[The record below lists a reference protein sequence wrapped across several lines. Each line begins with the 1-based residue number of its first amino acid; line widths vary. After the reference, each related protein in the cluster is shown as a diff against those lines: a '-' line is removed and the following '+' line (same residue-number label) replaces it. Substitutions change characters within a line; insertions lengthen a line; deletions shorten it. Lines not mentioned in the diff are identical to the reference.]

1 MKLYVRVKTINS
13 QKTTEVNLHDLGL
26 GNDFLDTIPK
36 AQPMKEKVD
45 KLDCIKL
52 KFLSIKVHHQE
63 CEKKKNTQ
71 RMRKILQIIYL
82 TTDLYHE
89 YIKNSTKRQHK

>member
-1 MKLYVRVKTINS
+1 MKLYIRVETLNS
-13 QKTTEVNLHDLGL
+13 QKTTEVSLHDLGL
-26 GNDFLDTIPK
+26 GNGFLDTILK
-36 AQPMKEKVD
+36 AQSMKEKVD

-63 CEKKKNTQ
+63 SEKKKPTQ
-71 RMRKILQIIYL
+71 RMKKILQIIYL

-89 YIKNSTKRQHK
+89 YIKNLTKRQHK

>member
-1 MKLYVRVKTINS
+1 MI
-13 QKTTEVNLHDLGL
+13 LGQAMA
-26 GNDFLDTIPK
+26 FLDTILK

-52 KFLSIKVHHQE
+52 KLLSIKVYHQE
-63 CEKKKNTQ
+63 CEKKKTTQ

-89 YIKNSTKRQHK
+89 YIKN

>member
-26 GNDFLDTIPK
+26 GNGFLDTILK
-36 AQPMKEKVD
+36 AQAKKEKVD

-52 KFLSIKVHHQE
+52 RFLSIKVHHQKV
-63 CEKKKNTQ
+63 KKKQ
-71 RMRKILQIIYL
+71 PR
-82 TTDLYHE
+82 E
-89 YIKNSTKRQHK
+89 

>member
-26 GNDFLDTIPK
+26 GNGFLDTIPK
-36 AQPMKEKVD
+36 AQAMKEKVD

-52 KFLSIKVHHQE
+52 KFLSIKVHHQKV
-63 CEKKKNTQ
+63 KKTTQ
-71 RMRKILQIIYL
+71 RMRKILQIICL

-89 YIKNSTKRQHK
+89 CIKNSTKRKHK